1 MQITNDSIAG
11 KKVIFESILDEIPAG
26 VSLVVADL
34 DYLTHNANVD
44 KRYLPAGTPVYVDI
58 ATRTATVCKSAIALA
73 TSTGQAI
80 KVPKNNHFK
89 VDEILN
95 DGVTS
100 ATITSVTTTQATYDT
115 IAVDATL
122 IATEGTKYGEG
133 SVTGTSAALYLTP
146 NGLTKDTI
154 FIGEGNADV
163 AVVTMGTA
171 REAAL
176 TYPINA
182 LYKVALRGGTTG
194 TGKSLITLV

>member
-11 KKVIFESILDEIPAG
+11 KKVIFESILDEIPGG

-34 DYLTHNANVD
+34 DYLVHNANVD

-58 ATRTATVCKSAIALA
+58 AARTATVCKSAIALA
-73 TSTGQAI
+73 SSSAQAI
-80 KVPKNNHFK
+80 RVPKNNHFK

-100 ATITSVTTTQATYDT
+100 ATITGITTSVATYDT
-115 IAVDATL
+115 IAVDANL
-122 IATEGTKYGEG
+122 IYAEGTKYGEG
-133 SVTGTSAALYLTP
+133 SATGTSTALYLTP
-146 NGLTKDTI
+146 NGMTKDTVYM
-154 FIGEGNADV
+154 GDGNADV
-163 AVVTMGTA
+163 AVVTMGNA

-176 TYPINA
+176 TYPIND

-194 TGKSLITLV
+194 TGTSLITLV